1 MQQYRTDLAM
11 ERVNDFGEIPGVRVE
26 NTAIGAFSRNIVQ
39 IESENAAK
47 QLQKACGQ
55 YITFH
60 AQQLKLLSQEEKA
73 EFAALVA
80 QSLSHMLP
88 KEGEILV
95 VGLGNRRITSDALGS
110 RVTESVLVTRHLKDV
125 LSPSLL
131 GRLRGVCA
139 LSPGVLGVTGMET
152 KDIVRG
158 AVDHVKPAAVI
169 AVDALSARECAR
181 IGATVQLTDTG
192 IQPGSGVGNHRE
204 GLTRETLGVP
214 VIAIGVPLVVYTAVI
229 VRDALGIL
237 LSDMEDTEDSRQT
250 AADSLVQ
257 RILNESIGEM
267 VVTPREIDELVA
279 ALSQIIALAINI
291 ALQPKLS
298 HQELTM
304 LTHETM

>member
-11 ERVNDFGEIPGVRVE
+11 ESVSELGALTGVRVE
-26 NTAIGAFSRNIVQ
+26 NATLGAFSRNIVQ
-39 IESENAAK
+39 IESDEAVR
-47 QLQKACGQ
+47 QLQKARGR

-60 AQQLKLLSQEEKA
+60 AQQPKLLSQQEKA
-73 EFAALVA
+73 DLADLIAG
-80 QSLSHMLP
+80 SLRHLIP
-88 KEGEILV
+88 QQGEILI

-110 RVTESVLVTRHLKDV
+110 RVTESVLVTRHLKSV
-125 LSPSLL
+125 LSPTLQ

-181 IGATVQLTDTG
+181 IGTTIQLTDTG

-204 GLTRETLGVP
+204 GLTKETLGVP

-237 LSDMEDTEDSRQT
+237 LADMEDTDENRE
-250 AADSLVQ
+250 AAAESLVQ

-267 VVTPREIDELVA
+267 VVTPREIDEMVA
-279 ALSQIIALAINI
+279 ALAQVIALALNI
-291 ALQPKLS
+291 ALQPRLS
-298 HQELTM
+298 RQEITM

>member
-11 ERVNDFGEIPGVRVE
+11 ERVSDFGPINGVRVE
-26 NTAIGAFSRNIVQ
+26 NAQLGIFSRNIVQ
-39 IESENAAK
+39 IESEDAAA
-47 QLQKACGQ
+47 QLQKPRGQ

-60 AQQLKLLSQEEKA
+60 TRQLKLLSQEEKA
-73 EFAALVA
+73 DLSALVA
-80 QSLSHMLP
+80 QSLTHMLP
-88 KEGEILV
+88 KEGSILV

-110 RVTESVLVTRHLKDV
+110 RVTEAVLVTRHLKDV

-131 GRLRGVCA
+131 GRLRSVCA

-204 GLTRETLGVP
+204 GLTKETLGVP

-237 LSDMEDTEDSRQT
+237 LTDMEDDAESRE
-250 AADSLVQ
+250 AAAESLVQ
-257 RILNESIGEM
+257 RILSESIGEM

-279 ALSQIIALAINI
+279 SLSQIIALAINI
-291 ALQPKLS
+291 ALQPRLS
-298 HQELTM
+298 RQEITM